1 MATPDPIY
9 IFRMVHWQ
17 NIEYILRYGLYCK
30 RHGMRDP
37 DYINIGNRMLIDAR
51 EDSVV
56 PIQGYGTLGDYIPFY
71 FWGHSPM
78 LYIIMNGYQG
88 VKQYPQEDIVFIV
101 VNSADIITQ
110 GGGYVFTD
118 RHAKRKL
125 AQFSTNPDDLH
136 LLNWDAIKAKD
147 WENTEN
153 DFQRKDFKQAE
164 FLVRSHI
171 PVHFIA
177 SLVVKNECKRVE
189 IENIVRN
196 LGLNISVVIAR
207 EGKLYY

>member
-1 MATPDPIY
+1 MVTPDPIY

-17 NIEYILRYGLYCK
+17 NIEYILTHGLYCK
-30 RHGMRDP
+30 KHGKRDP

-78 LYIIMNGYQG
+78 LYVIMNGYKG

-101 VNSADIITQ
+101 INSADIIAS
-110 GGGYVFTD
+110 GRRYVFTD
-118 RHAKRKL
+118 RHAKSTL
-125 AQFSTNPDDLH
+125 ANYSTNPDDLH
-136 LLNWDAIKAKD
+136 RLKWDVIRSKD
-147 WENTEN
+147 WKNTEN
-153 DFQRKDFKQAE
+153 DFQRMDFKQAE
-164 FLVRSHI
+164 FLVQDHI
-171 PVHFIA
+171 PVNYIDM
-177 SLVVKNECKRVE
+177 LVVKNEAKKVE

-196 LGLNISVVIAR
+196 LGLNISVVIAK